1 MSDIPFDR
9 FISPSDRDR
18 YVNIDVIKK
27 RFYNY
32 MEQMPDNKY
41 ILAVGS
47 DSTTIKVD
55 KKHKDVIYVVSISL
69 YRKYMGGIYYF
80 VRFTDAFKDHFTR
93 LYNEVYFSLVLMEHI
108 KPWYEDIN
116 KQFNVDPE
124 IHIDV
129 GEEGFSGKYYSTLK
143 GLAKS
148 SGITVVSKPNSY
160 VSSAIAD
167 KYT

>member
-1 MSDIPFDR
+1 MMKITFDR
-9 FISPSDRDR
+9 FLSPSNKKR
-18 YVNIDVIKK
+18 YVNIDKIQN
-27 RFYNY
+27 RFDNY
-32 MEQMPDNKY
+32 MAELPDREY
-41 ILAVGS
+41 VLAVGS
-47 DSTTIKVD
+47 DSTTIKI
-55 KKHKDVIYVVSISL
+55 KNKIEVIYVVSISL

-80 VRFTDAFKDHFTR
+80 MRFTEPFEDHFTR
-93 LYNEVYFSLVLMEHI
+93 LYNEVYYSLLLMEQI
-108 KPWYEDIN
+108 KPWYESIDN
-116 KQFNVDPE
+116 RFKLTPE

-148 SGITVVSKPNSY
+148 SGITVVSKPDSY